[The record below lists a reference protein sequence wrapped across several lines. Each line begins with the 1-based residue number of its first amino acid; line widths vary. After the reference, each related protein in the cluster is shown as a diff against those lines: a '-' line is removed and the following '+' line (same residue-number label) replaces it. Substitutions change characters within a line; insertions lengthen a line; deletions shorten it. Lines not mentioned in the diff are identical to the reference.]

1 MAGRQSVVKKVAVAV
16 VAIAGVALQIVWA
29 VALIAPVVYLV
40 GAICMSSLSR
50 TDVQFRRSNDL

>member
-40 GAICMSSLSR
+40 GAAAGFL
-50 TDVQFRRSNDL
+50 VGF

>member
-1 MAGRQSVVKKVAVAV
+1 MAGRQSVVKKFAIAA

-40 GAICMSSLSR
+40 GAATEFLAG
-50 TDVQFRRSNDL
+50 L

>member
-1 MAGRQSVVKKVAVAV
+1 MVKKFAIAV

-40 GAICMSSLSR
+40 GAAAGFL
-50 TDVQFRRSNDL
+50 VGF